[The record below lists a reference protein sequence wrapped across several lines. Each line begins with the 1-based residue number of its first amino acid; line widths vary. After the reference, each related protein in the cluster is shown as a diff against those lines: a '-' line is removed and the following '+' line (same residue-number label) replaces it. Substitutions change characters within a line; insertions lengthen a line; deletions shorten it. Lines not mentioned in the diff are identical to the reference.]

1 MKPTPTLQAAR
12 NARFA
17 RLHHILVAMPVA
29 SIVAQN
35 LGQARAAE
43 VFLWL
48 SFAVIALV
56 IAGSFLLSRVSFAD
70 VKQAVKAKFGRK
82 DKTGRDQ

>member
-1 MKPTPTLQAAR
+1 MKKPQTMQAAK
-12 NARFA
+12 AA
-17 RLHHILVAMPVA
+17 KLHHILVAMPVA

-48 SFAVIALV
+48 SFAVIASV
-56 IAGSFLLSRVSFAD
+56 IAGAFLMSRVSFAD
-70 VKQAVKAKFGRK
+70 VKQALKAKFGRK
-82 DKTGRDQ
+82 DKSGRDR